1 MASDPFELC
10 RPTAEGILRWVET
23 SRETSGANPAR
34 EAVGA
39 YVEAR
44 REDGLIRTED
54 QRQVR
59 ASGYA

>member
-1 MASDPFELC
+1 M
-10 RPTAEGILRWVET
+10 LRWVET
-23 SRETSGANPAR
+23 REMSAGNPTD
-34 EAVGA
+34 EAFRA
-39 YVEAR
+39 HVEAR